1 MSQSQM
7 KQFCRPENH
16 IRDSYYSD
24 TYRANFRLDGEQ
36 RDWDVIHISI
46 PFPHEKEQ
54 RFMKR
59 FGVASEEMSSFY
71 EDLAKRL
78 PFEAKLLRDI
88 HSDDRYTALA
98 ANMIRFLYI
107 ESVPKTGRGSDLYY
121 ITEPLEPLIGSSI
134 FPGPEITLLNLLQVG
149 ARFTQMLKL
158 LLGTGIHIG
167 AFDLDTVFLTQ
178 PDGEKRM
185 IKLGSLLHASTDEA
199 ALKSLLTLPA
209 FAKAGQQSI
218 KTDTDALCGLLWLLA
233 DGRHYTSSPDYSR
246 APQYAPEEF
255 TSALRRAMTAEDEN
269 AAEALKE
276 LHNDLFHLIR
286 RIRKGELLD
295 VRIPIS
301 TAAVSAPAPALEAER
316 ESVCSQQQDAGS
328 CPEKGSPSLPSL
340 TAPIAPTFRDRE
352 QEPDIPNTEDQESG
366 EEYSLEQILAEFRD
380 QGPYEKG
387 EPEITDEDYFICKPS
402 EKESSST
409 PVVKDAPVRKY
420 KFSKVLPVLLLF
432 LSMVFCLLVVLDY
445 AQVLDPFQIPF
456 VHDAALMLQQ
466 WIGA

>member
-7 KQFCRPENH
+7 AQFCRPENH

-36 RDWDVIHISI
+36 RDWDVIHVSI
-46 PFPHEKEQ
+46 PFSPEKEQ
-54 RFMKR
+54 RFMQR
-59 FGVASEEMSSFY
+59 FGVAKEEMPLFY

-88 HSDDRYTALA
+88 HKDDRYEALA

-121 ITEPLEPLIGSSI
+121 ISEPLEPLIGSPI
-134 FPGPEITLLNLLQVG
+134 FPGQEITLLNLLQLG

-167 AFDLDTVFLTQ
+167 AFDLDTVYLTQ
-178 PDGEKRM
+178 PNDEKRM
-185 IKLGSLLHASTDEA
+185 IKLGSLLHASTDEEA
-199 ALKSLLTLPA
+199 PKPLLTMPA
-209 FAKAGQQSI
+209 YGKAGQQSI

-233 DGRHYTSSPDYSR
+233 DGRHYTSSPDFSH
-246 APQYAPEEF
+246 APRYAPEEF
-255 TSALRRAMTAEDEN
+255 TSALWRAMTADDEN

-276 LHNDLFHLIR
+276 FHNDLFHLIR
-286 RIRKGELLD
+286 KIRKGELSD
-295 VRIPIS
+295 VLIPIS
-301 TAAVSAPAPALEAER
+301 TAAAPVPTPVPETGS
-316 ESVCSQQQDAGS
+316 ESSTPQRQDAHPR
-328 CPEKGSPSLPSL
+328 PENGSPSLSYL
-340 TAPIAPTFRDRE
+340 TAPVAPKSCDRAPDLPKNEE
-352 QEPDIPNTEDQESG
+352 QDG
-366 EEYSLEQILAEFRD
+366 AGEYSLEEILAEFRN
-380 QGPYEKG
+380 QTPYAQE
-387 EPEITDEDYFICKPS
+387 EPVITNEDFFAYQPA
-402 EKESSST
+402 ST
-409 PVVKDAPVRKY
+409 PVVKGSHARKRQV
-420 KFSKVLPVLLLF
+420 SRVLPVLLVF
-432 LSMVFCLLVVLDY
+432 LSLVFCLLVVLDY